1 MSFDGLFACK
11 ITAELNE
18 AVNCH
23 IDKIYQPSRDEL
35 VFLLRKKGFVKKLLI
50 CAKSGVARLCFT
62 EEKYENPAVP
72 PMFCMLTRKY
82 FSSARLIEVKQRGLE
97 RIIELCFETSN
108 EMGDRINPK
117 IVCELIGNK
126 TNIILV
132 GEGGRIIDA
141 VRRSDIE
148 DGERLVQPGALYEY
162 PASQGKFSILDT
174 DIDILTQ
181 KIFEYKEL
189 PLSRA
194 SLNVLDGFSPLL
206 CREIAYMSD
215 GDDVITAD
223 SDSERVKS
231 ALQYFKNELLCE
243 KNAVLLVKED
253 GEPADFTFFA
263 PKQFGKLYNSEYF
276 ESYSALL
283 DAFYVK
289 REAAAR
295 IRAAAS
301 DILRL
306 VNNLHSR
313 AQKRRAAR
321 LSELKN
327 CENREEL
334 RIYGE
339 LLKANLHNIKQGA
352 SFAEVQNYYD
362 ENLDTI
368 RIPLNPAISPSANA
382 AKYFKD
388 YKKTYTAEQTLL
400 ELTKKDEEELLY
412 LDSVLDSLTR
422 CENISDLREIKNELT
437 EEGYLKAPKGSFN
450 NKKKPDASGFK
461 EYESVEGYRIL
472 VGKNNKQNDYLT
484 TRLADKNDLWFHTKN
499 IAGSHVLVLCQGRE
513 VSDETLI
520 FAAEL
525 AAANSKAAHS
535 SNVAVDY
542 TPVKYVKKPNGA
554 KAGMVIYTTNKTVF
568 VTPKRE
574 E

>member
-1 MSFDGLFACK
+1 MSFDGLFASK
-11 ITAELNE
+11 IAAELNE

-50 CAKSGVARLCFT
+50 CAKSGAARVCFT

-72 PMFCMLTRKY
+72 PMFCMLVRKH
-82 FSSARLIEVKQRGLE
+82 FSSARLIEVRQLGFE
-97 RIIELCFETSN
+97 RIIELCFESSN
-108 EMGDRINPK
+108 EMGDRINTK

-148 DGERLVQPGALYEY
+148 EGERLVQPGALYEY
-162 PASQGKFSILDT
+162 PASQGKFSILEADM
-174 DIDILTQ
+174 DILTE

-194 SLNVLDGFSPLL
+194 VLNVLDGFSPLL
-206 CREIAYMSD
+206 CREIAYLSED
-215 GDDVITAD
+215 DDVITLNAD
-223 SDSERVKS
+223 KQRVKS
-231 ALQYFKNELLCE
+231 ALGYIKNELLNE
-243 KNAVLLVKED
+243 KKAVLLVKED
-253 GEPADFTFFA
+253 GEPTDFTFFI
-263 PKQFGKLYNSEYF
+263 PKQFGKLYNIECF
-276 ESYSALL
+276 NSYSELL
-283 DAFYVK
+283 DAFYAK

-295 IRAAAS
+295 IKAAS
-301 DILRL
+301 FDILRL
-306 VNNLHSR
+306 LNNLYSR
-313 AQKRRAAR
+313 VQKRRAAR

-339 LLKANLHNIKQGA
+339 LLKANLHSIKQGA

-362 ENLDTI
+362 ENLAII

-400 ELTKKDEEELLY
+400 ELTKKDQEELLY
-412 LDSVLDSLTR
+412 LESVLDSLTR

-437 EEGYLKAPKGSFN
+437 EEGYLKAPKGSLN
-450 NKKKPDASGFK
+450 NKKRPEVSGFR
-461 EYESVEGYRIL
+461 EYKSIEGYRIL

-499 IAGSHVLVLCQGRE
+499 IAGSHVLVLCQGNK
-513 VSDETLI
+513 VSDETVI

-525 AAANSKAAHS
+525 AAANSKAAAS